1 MLASGTPTFAGYIK
15 LDDTATF
22 LALVDRAMEH
32 GRSLASLPP
41 STYETTLAVNLGHG
55 YPLGALLPL
64 GVGHELV
71 RLDVAWLYQP
81 WISWNAAMLA
91 LCLYALVGRIVRRG
105 SLRAIVAFVAAQPA
119 LLYGYGQWGGVKEV
133 TAAALVATALALA
146 AEIEQRHRV
155 RSLVPLALACAAVLD
170 TLSVAGAVWLIP
182 LAVGV
187 VALSG
192 HAMRGHV
199 AGLVVAGLLALPAL
213 AAAPEF

>member
-81 WISWNAAMLA
+81 WIVERSDACA
-91 LCLYALVGRIVRRG
+91 L
-105 SLRAIVAFVAAQPA
+105 SLRARWPDHPS
-119 LLYGYGQWGGVKEV
+119 
-133 TAAALVATALALA
+133 
-146 AEIEQRHRV
+146 RDR
-155 RSLVPLALACAAVLD
+155 
-170 TLSVAGAVWLIP
+170 
-182 LAVGV
+182 
-187 VALSG
+187 
-192 HAMRGHV
+192 
-199 AGLVVAGLLALPAL
+199 
-213 AAAPEF
+213 